1 MSRYVKIGLETG
13 TYGSGSSASATAGAL
28 VTSVGDPVDRAPIIE
43 ECISGYVANSAY
55 GGAVRF

>member
-13 TYGSGSSASATAGAL
+13 TYGSGTSASAIAGVL

-43 ECISGYVANSAY
+43 ECISGYVAE
-55 GGAVRF
+55 